1 MPEALAY
8 HYQNS
13 SVELV
18 AVETKK
24 RALKSLIKVTKT
36 INRLFNS
43 MEAVTRLSHSSFQLP
58 PAMKKFHQCLYVKFS
73 HDPTNIVEAN
83 LTEIERRIR
92 SDMSSIIKLTELSE
106 NEFMQYV
113 EQTDQESS
121 GHKILNIVRIFRR
134 RAKTAISLR
143 LILKERGIS
152 HKPLVLDVDESEI
165 LASITHLEA
174 KEQHCVKQVQE
185 HIEDF
190 VKSIDVI
197 FIDGNTDKLV
207 LDYLTSIRKGLIKN
221 LEHLNAGK
229 SIVEIPFPFEQVEVE
244 KDEQAIPVDRA
255 VTYEPTH
262 EHSVSSNTCTV
273 TQQAVNALTPKK
285 SFFGKLWTWLTSPMD
300 VGWTKKERHK

>member
-1 MPEALAY
+1 MSDVLTC

-24 RALKSLIKVTKT
+24 LALQSLVKVTKT
-36 INRLFNS
+36 IKRLLSS
-43 MEAVTRLSHSSFQLP
+43 MDAVTRLSNTSFQLP

-92 SDMSSIIKLTELSE
+92 TDMASIIKLTELSE

-113 EQTDQESS
+113 DQTDRESN
-121 GHKILNIVRIFRR
+121 GHKVLNIVRIFRR

-165 LASITHLEA
+165 LASITSLEK
-174 KEQHCVKQVQE
+174 KEQHCVNQVKE
-185 HIEDF
+185 NIEDF
-190 VKSIDVI
+190 VKSIDII

-207 LDYLTSIRKGLIKN
+207 LDYLTSIRKGLIQN

-229 SIVEIPFPFEQVEVE
+229 SIIEIPFPFEQVEVE
-244 KDEQAIPVDRA
+244 KDEQALSVDRE

-262 EHSVSSNTCTV
+262 EHSLMPESGT
-273 TQQAVNALTPKK
+273 AVRQEGSKPPLKK
-285 SFFGKLWTWLTSPMD
+285 SFVMKLWIWLTSPMD
-300 VGWTKKERHK
+300 VSWSKKGRHK